1 MASNNTNARGTDSVT
16 TLEAAIEESMNR
28 RRAQGEA
35 VHRSES
41 RLQTVG
47 PAFGEVACQLGK
59 RYAPER
65 VRLADFEIYH
75 PAQESAIRSLLT
87 YESSI
92 EERIREGSG
101 LVLYGAVGTGKD
113 RLLAYLI
120 YSAAVCGIRCHYA
133 HGQDLFGAFRDRM
146 DAGQKEEE
154 LIDRMHRPA
163 VLAIS
168 DPAPPAGELSAW
180 RLELLYRI
188 VDRRYRDLRPTWVTI
203 NAESPNDAEGR
214 LGSQVWDRIQEGA
227 AVIPCLWPSYRER
240 RTNRG

>member
-1 MASNNTNARGTDSVT
+1 MGSNNTTARGTASVT
-16 TLEAAIEESMNR
+16 TLVAAIEQSMQR
-28 RRAQGEA
+28 RREKAEEA
-35 VHRSES
+35 KRSPIERQKVDEPFS
-41 RLQTVG
+41 GVRD
-47 PAFGEVACQLGK
+47 QLGK

-75 PAQESAIRSLLT
+75 AAQEPAFRSLLD
-87 YESSI
+87 YESRL
-92 EERIREGSG
+92 EDRVREGCG
-101 LVLYGAVGTGKD
+101 LVMYGAVGTGKD
-113 RLLAYLI
+113 RLIAYLL
-120 YSAAVCGIRCHYA
+120 YSAAMCGLRCCYA
-133 HGQDLFGAFRDRM
+133 QGQDLFGAFRDRM

-154 LIDRMHRPA
+154 LIDRLHKPA
-163 VLAIS
+163 VLAVS

-203 NAESPNDAEGR
+203 NAESPEDAEGR

-240 RTNRG
+240 RTKR